1 MNGIL
6 FKKIIILF
14 LENVNREFKLGC
26 LLQQLPSEQETLS
39 IIDKESM

>member
-14 LENVNREFKLGC
+14 LENVNWEFELGC
-26 LLQQLPSEQETLS
+26 LLQSLPSEQETLS